1 MSLLKYAS
9 RARRLRVPRTLNPAI
24 PLALGTSFAV
34 TAFAGGCERIGF
46 YSTGRSSAAA
56 TTTTTTTGA
65 SVTTGGM
72 TATTRASLLEAIASC
87 TAGLYDAFQKVA
99 DEFEVAASEA
109 KDDPAAQEKAR
120 EAWGKAIDVW
130 QRAELFQFGPAG
142 PSSGPGGEALRDHI
156 YAWPLVSRCLIEQNI
171 VSKAYESES
180 FGASALVNTKGLAAA
195 EYLLFFEGAENA
207 CSPASPINA
216 SGQWDALSPS
226 DLATRKAH
234 YASSVG
240 VDVGARVRAL
250 VNAWSP
256 DGADFRAQL
265 VNAGGSSSVYASDQA
280 ALNAVSD
287 AMFYIEAAVKDV
299 KLARPLGLTDCEEAT
314 CPEALESRYA
324 GRSKAHIRNN
334 LLGLRMLMVGCD
346 EGEGVGFDD
355 LLISI
360 GAPAVAEKL
369 TLGVSGALAAVD
381 AIVADDLKKALEED
395 RASVEALHASVK
407 AITDVMKTD
416 FITVLDLEL
425 PKLLEGDND

>member
-1 MSLLKYAS
+1 VS
-9 RARRLRVPRTLNPAI
+9 PAI
-24 PLALGTSFAV
+24 PLALGTSLA
-34 TAFAGGCERIGF
+34 ALAALAGGCERIGF

-56 TTTTTTTGA
+56 TTTTTTTAGA

-72 TATTRASLLEAIASC
+72 TATTRASLLEAVASC
-87 TAGLYDAFQKVA
+87 TAGLYDSFQKVA
-99 DEFEVAASEA
+99 EEFEVAAGEA
-109 KDDPAAQEKAR
+109 KANPAAQEKAR

-171 VSKAYESES
+171 VSKAYESDS

-195 EYLLFFEGAENA
+195 EYLLFFEGTENA

-216 SGQWDALSPS
+216 SGQWAALSPS
-226 DLATRKAH
+226 DLAIRKAH
-234 YASSVG
+234 YASSVA
-240 VDVGARVRAL
+240 VDVAARARAL
-250 VNAWSP
+250 VKAWSP
-256 DGADFRAQL
+256 DSGNFGAQL
-265 VNAGGSSSVYASDQA
+265 VNAGGSGSVYASDQA

-287 AMFYIEAAVKDV
+287 AMFYIEATVKDV
-299 KLARPLGLTDCEEAT
+299 KVARPLGLIDCEEAS

-360 GAPAVAEKL
+360 GASAVAEKL
-369 TLGVSGALAAVD
+369 TLGVSGALATVD
-381 AIVADDLKKALEED
+381 AIAADDLKKALEED